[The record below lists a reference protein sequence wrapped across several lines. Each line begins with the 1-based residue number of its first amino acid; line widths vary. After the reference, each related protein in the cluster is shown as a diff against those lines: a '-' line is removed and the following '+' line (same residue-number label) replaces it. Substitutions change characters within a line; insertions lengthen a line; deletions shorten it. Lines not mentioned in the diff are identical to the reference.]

1 MIQNM
6 TRFNPS
12 NNCNMIS
19 IFGTMPRILPIMVQ
33 ILDMNHFYLDMIFSD
48 SYHEILKTLL
58 TRDQHNATAQ
68 TSKQS
73 LPTLFTQFMRWG
85 MDFNASIE
93 RLNKFQVLLA
103 HQSKR
108 VLGYRHEHVSGGERP
123 ISATDL
129 GETVT
134 GVCAVRDFLEDSC
147 RSFA

>member
-1 MIQNM
+1 M

-73 LPTLFTQFMRWG
+73 LPTLFT
-85 MDFNASIE
+85 
-93 RLNKFQVLLA
+93 
-103 HQSKR
+103 
-108 VLGYRHEHVSGGERP
+108 
-123 ISATDL
+123 
-129 GETVT
+129 
-134 GVCAVRDFLEDSC
+134 
-147 RSFA
+147 